1 MDHIRKKT
9 PPDDPASAV
18 FPEALKLFMAHF
30 VHHLAG
36 PWENRENT
44 GKVQEMGRKYGDI

>member
-1 MDHIRKKT
+1 MDHIRKKKT
-9 PPDDPASAV
+9 KRTASAV